1 MWLAALPNKCYVRVR
16 RVCFFFEVLHECTHI
31 MDGLWEAHPPE
42 HENNMSDVH
51 SIQYT
56 SIMLLTFI
64 SPCHADGL
72 RNTKN
77 CATAVP
83 LSHQPFLLQFS
94 LSIRCSYSQ
103 TYPLFGPHFS
113 LLFFASSFALRTSQS
128 SLEMRK
134 RSFWQCGRPS
144 RLAFSST
151 CVHGRLGAEEVAS
164 QVLDTDE
171 VQANLFLGGRCSS
184 WCTLGYT
191 PCT

>member
-1 MWLAALPNKCYVRVR
+1 MNAP
-16 RVCFFFEVLHECTHI
+16 HI

-94 LSIRCSYSQ
+94 LSFIN
-103 TYPLFGPHFS
+103 PL
-113 LLFFASSFALRTSQS
+113 LLFANIPVV
-128 SLEMRK
+128 
-134 RSFWQCGRPS
+134 WP
-144 RLAFSST
+144 AFFVVVF
-151 CVHGRLGAEEVAS
+151 CK
-164 QVLDTDE
+164 
-171 VQANLFLGGRCSS
+171 FF
-184 WCTLGYT
+184 CTAHIT
-191 PCT
+191 IQP

>member
-1 MWLAALPNKCYVRVR
+1 MNA
-16 RVCFFFEVLHECTHI
+16 HI
-31 MDGLWEAHPPE
+31 SWMACGRPTRPSMKTTCQMYTASSIPPSCCSHLFRPAMRTGCE
-42 HENNMSDVH
+42 TRKIVQQLCLFH
-51 SIQYT
+51 
-56 SIMLLTFI
+56 I
-64 SPCHADGL
+64 SLFSYSFP
-72 RNTKN
+72 
-77 CATAVP
+77 
-83 LSHQPFLLQFS
+83 SH

-171 VQANLFLGGRCSS
+171 VQANLFLGGAVFLMVHFGLY
-184 WCTLGYT
+184 TLHLNVRS
-191 PCT
+191 